1 MVAFLLTLAA
11 LAVLPWFYARDA
23 RRARQRRGEFFAN
36 STRLFET
43 YRVTQEGMNY
53 PVLEARYQGLS
64 VRLEPVID
72 NMGWRKLPSLWLKAS
87 LLVPNP
93 TRGMLDFLVRPQGV
107 EFYSPSYDFHEHLRV
122 PASWP
127 QNALLATLP
136 GAAIPSLDQL
146 TPHIEVFDDQKTKEL
161 VVTPHGIRLVY
172 QAAQAERADYLV
184 LRQATFT
191 EPSVDPALVQA
202 LLDRLIA
209 IAATLDAAPAK
220 ESEAA

>member
-1 MVAFLLTLAA
+1 
-11 LAVLPWFYARDA
+11 
-23 RRARQRRGEFFAN
+23 
-36 STRLFET
+36 
-43 YRVTQEGMNY
+43 MNY
-53 PVLEARYQGLS
+53 PVLEARYQGLP
-64 VRLEPVID
+64 VRLEPVLD

-93 TRGMLDFLVRPQGV
+93 TRGTIDFLVRPQGV
-107 EFYSPSYDFHEHLRV
+107 EFYSPSYDFHEHLQV

-136 GAAIPSLDQL
+136 GATIPSLDRL
-146 TPHIEVFDDQKTKEL
+146 TPYIEVFDDQKTKEL

-172 QAAQAERADYLV
+172 QAAQAKRADYLV

>member
-1 MVAFLLTLAA
+1 MMPILLTLVA
-11 LAVLPWFYARDA
+11 LVFLPWFYAKGA
-23 RRARQRRGEFFAN
+23 RRARERRGEFFAN

-43 YRVTQEGMNY
+43 YRVTQQGMNY
-53 PVLEARYQGLS
+53 PVLEARYQGLP
-64 VRLEPVID
+64 VRLEPVLD

-87 LLVPNP
+87 LLVPNA
-93 TRGMLDFLVRPQGV
+93 TRGTLDFLVRPQGV
-107 EFYSPSYDFHEHLRV
+107 EFYSPSYDFHEHLLV

-136 GAAIPSLDQL
+136 GAAVPSLDKL
-146 TPHIEVFDDQKTKEL
+146 APHIEVFDDLKTKEL

-191 EPSVDPALVQA
+191 EPRVDPALVRA

-209 IAATLDAAPAK
+209 IAATLDAVPT
-220 ESEAA
+220 SEAEAA